1 MDRLLKSLVL
11 FFFSLSILF
20 IVSLNIEKRSE
31 SYKGKEFI
39 LDDVAFNL
47 LPKING
53 STFLAENTIPFI
65 LICVLSYN
73 KLVNID
79 FIILFTVILILRT
92 IAIGLTILP
101 KTNINCSIKNDLM
114 IGVCHDKMFSG
125 HTAFTTLA
133 MLTLAFKVNKVKQF
147 VPVVIIL
154 QGLMMLIA
162 RAHYSI
168 DIYIGFLVTLLV
180 YTNKHFLL
188 NNLFL

>member
-1 MDRLLKSLVL
+1 MYRLLKSLVL
-11 FFFSLSILF
+11 LFFSLIILL

-31 SYKGKEFI
+31 IYKGKEFV

-53 STFLAENTIPFI
+53 TTFLVENTIPII
-65 LICVLSYN
+65 LICLLSYN
-73 KLVNID
+73 KLVNVD
-79 FIILFTVILILRT
+79 LIILFTIILILRT
-92 IAIGLTILP
+92 IAIGLTVLP
-101 KTNINCSIKNDLM
+101 KTNINCSIKNDLL

-133 MLTLAFKVNKVKQF
+133 MLTLAFKFNKVKPF

-180 YTNKHFLL
+180 YTNKQLLL
-188 NNLFL
+188 NNIFV